1 MLIVR
6 LDQEAKNMPKLKGG
20 KEISQRHRDNRFDAI
35 QVWPQLM
42 KLPLTATFDAFT
54 SASSHIMNG
63 SLPPLRHLRSN
74 WNTL

>member
-35 QVWPQLM
+35 QV
-42 KLPLTATFDAFT
+42 
-54 SASSHIMNG
+54 
-63 SLPPLRHLRSN
+63 
-74 WNTL
+74 